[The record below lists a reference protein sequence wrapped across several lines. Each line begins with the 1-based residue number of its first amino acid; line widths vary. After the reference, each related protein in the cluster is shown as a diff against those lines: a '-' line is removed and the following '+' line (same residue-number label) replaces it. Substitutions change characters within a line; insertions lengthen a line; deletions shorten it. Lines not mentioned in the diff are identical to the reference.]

1 MPQSNR
7 EDFIRDLG
15 ELALGSRM
23 KRLLERLNGDISRF
37 YGLLGID
44 FKASWF
50 SVLYLLGTQSPMSIT
65 GIAGRIGFTHPAVN
79 KIVAQ
84 MSKAGLVVSSRY
96 DMDKRKRLVDL
107 TSKGKDIYRQLTPV
121 WNIAR
126 GAVADLLS
134 ESGGGLLESIDK
146 VEQSLDQRSLYRRM
160 KEQSKPRLL
169 EEIEIVEYAPSLKKH
184 FKELTYE
191 WLREYHKVEK
201 HDEATLSDPDGT
213 IIKPGGRVLFARLKG
228 KIVGTCALIRHDDG
242 IHEIAKLAV
251 TKAARGRFV
260 ATKLMTSIIDKARE
274 SGVEELYAETDP
286 EHSQVDRL
294 TETLG
299 FEKIRE
305 NPIPRR
311 YERPCEAMVLRL
323 NKEV

>member
-1 MPQSNR
+1 MPQKNQ

-15 ELALGSRM
+15 ELALGSRL
-23 KRLLERLNGDISRF
+23 KRLLERLNGDISQF

-44 FKASWF
+44 FKARWF
-50 SVLYLLGTQSPMSIT
+50 SVLYLLGRQSPMTIT
-65 GIAGRIGFTHPAVN
+65 GIAGKIGFTHPAVN

-107 TSKGKDIYRQLTPV
+107 TSKGRDIYKQLTPV
-121 WNIAR
+121 WNTAR
-126 GAVADLLS
+126 GAVADLLT
-134 ESGGGLLESIDK
+134 ESGGGLLESIDRI
-146 VEQSLDQRSLYRRM
+146 EHTLDERSLYRRM
-160 KEQSKPRLL
+160 REQIKPQLL
-169 EEIEIVEYAPSLKKH
+169 EDVEVLEYTTSLKNH
-184 FKELTYE
+184 FKELNYE

-201 HDEATLSDPDGT
+201 QDEETLLDPDGT
-213 IIKPGGRVLFARLKG
+213 IIKPGGQILFASLKG

-251 TKAARGRFV
+251 TKAARRRFV
-260 ATKLMTSIIDKARE
+260 ATKLMTSIINKARE
-274 SGVEELYAETDP
+274 SGIEELYAETDP

-294 TETLG
+294 TEELG
-299 FEKIRE
+299 FERIKE

-311 YERPCEAMVLRL
+311 YERPCVAMVLYL
-323 NKEV
+323 NRQD